1 MVCLKHCHRQMFA
14 MKIAYPEKWFY
25 KICPGTCEIEAAGR
39 KQAPPTR
46 GEGSALEILEANMA
60 STKANAAATECSTF
74 AGGCCLSVGRGKE
87 CKYIHL
93 GEPGEIECTIS
104 VKKYCTAK
112 CLYKHGGGAS
122 DFLLG
127 NVPAGDTTPPASI
140 HEAMAD

>member
-1 MVCLKHCHRQMFA
+1 
-14 MKIAYPEKWFY
+14 
-25 KICPGTCEIEAAGR
+25 
-39 KQAPPTR
+39 
-46 GEGSALEILEANMA
+46 MA

-127 NVPAGDTTPPASI
+127 NVPAVTPPPPPLSTRPWLTRGPQGQGPNLTRLKLG
-140 HEAMAD
+140 